1 MGRGRGA
8 AAAAESRSLISR
20 SILLRAI
27 CTNTWQIVC
36 LSPVSKAICFV
47 FSQFREGAVGILF
60 RHYYRKTFQ
69 FGVRFPDLIFD
80 ITLFPLKETAFI
92 VSVQSKFLFLIA

>member
-1 MGRGRGA
+1 MGRGRGEA
-8 AAAAESRSLISR
+8 VAAESRSLISR

-47 FSQFREGAVGILF
+47 FFTQFREGAVEILF
-60 RHYYRKTFQ
+60 RHYCRKTFQ
-69 FGVRFPDLIFD
+69 FGVMFPDLIFA
-80 ITLFPLKETAFI
+80 IILLP
-92 VSVQSKFLFLIA
+92 